1 VVGYTFGQ
9 VQRTSKVERKT
20 KCSKKTTTGDIAVLI
35 CLQFVIFFSKD
46 IFLGHV
52 GLNSK
57 MITKKHYLKLT
68 CVDILASITIN
79 ISKQYQNIQ

>member
-1 VVGYTFGQ
+1 MFDETINGEVTF
-9 VQRTSKVERKT
+9 
-20 KCSKKTTTGDIAVLI
+20 LM